1 MISAQVV
8 SRIPGK
14 ETDHSRGHWPSE
26 AFVHLV
32 IGARMLEEYGYS
44 HTVYVD
50 ADAWPLDDALRFEVP
65 RVDGI
70 GCVAAL
76 PAQCLEVRR
85 SPRRRAASGK
95 EPPLPPRL
103 SLIHI

>member
-50 ADAWPLDDALRFEVP
+50 ADGEVEE
-65 RVDGI
+65 I
-70 GCVAAL
+70 
-76 PAQCLEVRR
+76 
-85 SPRRRAASGK
+85 SASGGFLCLHK
-95 EPPLPPRL
+95 SGLAWSQQPQVPVPV
-103 SLIHI
+103 

>member
-1 MISAQVV
+1 M
-8 SRIPGK
+8 
-14 ETDHSRGHWPSE
+14 
-26 AFVHLV
+26 HLV

-95 EPPLPPRL
+95 EPPLSPRRSSCRGESPRRRAAL
-103 SLIHI
+103 RRSARTSIAS

>member
-50 ADAWPLDDALRFEVP
+50 ADAWPLDIIVHHTGVICNDMRGRTSA
-65 RVDGI
+65 
-70 GCVAAL
+70 
-76 PAQCLEVRR
+76 
-85 SPRRRAASGK
+85 
-95 EPPLPPRL
+95 
-103 SLIHI
+103 

>member
-50 ADAWPLDDALRFEVP
+50 ATVYDAVSADQSTTFLNFNNCTNQHQEQQHHQQRQQQYQQKHLQ
-65 RVDGI
+65 
-70 GCVAAL
+70 L
-76 PAQCLEVRR
+76 NQ
-85 SPRRRAASGK
+85 
-95 EPPLPPRL
+95 
-103 SLIHI
+103 HQ